1 MHDYDLLPGRFFRGR
16 ELRQRSGEATGMFRK
31 VLFMAVMLF
40 SALFSVL
47 IFLDILYWVFN

>member
-1 MHDYDLLPGRFFRGR
+1 VAGAGGER
-16 ELRQRSGEATGMFRK
+16 EGAARNHMKNKA
-31 VLFMAVMLF
+31 LFIAVMLF

>member
-1 MHDYDLLPGRFFRGR
+1 MDEYDLLPGPGLPGTVNKSEGAAR
-16 ELRQRSGEATGMFRK
+16 ERMRRK
-31 VLFMAVMLF
+31 ILFMAVILF

>member
-1 MHDYDLLPGRFFRGR
+1 MHDYELLPGRIFRGR
-16 ELRQRSGEATGMFRK
+16 ELRQRSDEATGMFRK